1 MQSEQMTVPFDRLV
15 RDDAA
20 NVRKKYGDEAIE
32 EMKAS
37 ILAHG
42 IIQPIAVRPPQTGDA
57 DLGGQ
62 LYRIFA
68 GGRRWVAM
76 GELVKEG
83 KIPADYSVPIII
95 REVGDAE
102 ATELSLAEN
111 LVREQ
116 MTPADEF
123 RAFAKLASS
132 GQSVADIALHFGQTE
147 RYVKGRM
154 ALANLH
160 PEILAAFEA
169 GKLRYAAACAY
180 TTNPDIDAQIAYYRT
195 ASWMKE
201 DPHYIKNA
209 LRSKDIERADGS
221 FAKLIGEEAYV
232 AAGGVVHA
240 DLFGDDVH
248 WTSTELFADLLDAK
262 IESLRTES
270 TAAGWSFFA
279 TMADLGVYN
288 YWSLNRIEPEGDGLS
303 KEDKKRLTEVEKE
316 LAALRQA
323 PQADEAEEEDE
334 YYPDDDGD
342 FDPIDEEEDEPDTEM
357 QERQERMD
365 ALRGELQALHARA
378 KVFTA
383 EQKAASG
390 VVLDTS
396 GYRIYLG
403 VMRPT
408 EEEIARRKQEAAER
422 EARISGSTSEP
433 LATAA
438 KAQKDP
444 LALTQPLKDKIGETA
459 SDALSAGVIADP
471 HKALALVTAM
481 LATADVFGSGI
492 GRPSRIKVER
502 MGHGGSADTKLS
514 IEKLFGTFAAL
525 APDELLKRFAGFA
538 AQTVD
543 LTEAWFQKDYTQDP
557 VREKTRKTFLEAF
570 SANPLETFDADAW
583 FTACTKPMIDA
594 AMKEMTGFGAT
605 KPKKADMAR
614 EAAEKAR
621 ETGWLPKPL
630 RLAGYALKG
639 KKPAGAKKSA
649 AKKAAGKSKAKA
661 G

>member
-1 MQSEQMTVPFDRLV
+1 MQSQQMTVPFDRLV

-20 NVRKKYGDEAIE
+20 NVRKKYGADAIE

-42 IIQPIAVRPPQTGDA
+42 IIQPIAARPPQAGDA

-83 KIPADYSVPIII
+83 KISADYAVPIII

-116 MTPADEF
+116 MTPVDEF
-123 RAFAKLASS
+123 RAFAKLVEG
-132 GQSVADIALHFGQTE
+132 GQTAADVALHFGQTE

-160 PEILAAFEA
+160 PELLAAFEA

-180 TTNPDIDAQIAYYRT
+180 TTNPDIEAQIGFYRS
-195 ASWMKE
+195 APSWQRE
-201 DPHYIKNA
+201 DTHYIKNA
-209 LRSKDIERADGS
+209 LRKKGIERADGP

-232 AAGGVVHA
+232 SAGGVVHS
-240 DLFGDDVH
+240 DLFGDEIH
-248 WTSTELFADLLDAK
+248 WISTELFDGLLESRV
-262 IESLRTES
+262 ESLRAE
-270 TAAGWSFFA
+270 TAASGWAFFA
-279 TMADLGVYN
+279 TFEELGVTN
-288 YWSLNRIEPEGDGLS
+288 IWHLKRLEPEGDGLS
-303 KEDKKRLTEVEKE
+303 KADKKRLTEIDKE
-316 LAALRQA
+316 IEELRER
-323 PQADEAEEEDE
+323 DTGTEEEEEEEHHGEDDE
-334 YYPDDDGD
+334 D
-342 FDPIDEEEDEPDTEM
+342 FDPIEDDEKEPAEDPSL
-357 QERQERMD
+357 QRMH
-365 ALRGELQALHARA
+365 ELQAEKRDLLARS
-378 KVFTA
+378 KVFTP
-383 EQKAASG
+383 EQKAATG

-396 GYRIYLG
+396 AYRFYVG
-403 VMRPT
+403 VEQPS
-408 EEEIARRKQEAAER
+408 EEETAARKEMTDGRQANT
-422 EARISGSTSEP
+422 GSEP

-438 KAQKDP
+438 KAPKDP
-444 LALTQPLKDKIGETA
+444 LALSQPLKDKIGEIT
-459 SDALSAGVIADP
+459 SDALSAGVLADP
-471 HKALALVTAM
+471 HKALALVAVM
-481 LATADVFGSGI
+481 LATADVHTAGI

-502 MGHGGSADTKLS
+502 MGYGGSDDKKLS

-557 VREKTRKTFLEAF
+557 VREKTRKVFLEAF
-570 SANPLETFDADAW
+570 SANPLEAFDADAW
-583 FTACTKPMIDA
+583 FTSCNKAMIDA
-594 AMKEMTGFGAT
+594 AMKEMTGFSAT

-639 KKPAGAKKSA
+639 KKPAGEKKSA

-661 G
+661 AA